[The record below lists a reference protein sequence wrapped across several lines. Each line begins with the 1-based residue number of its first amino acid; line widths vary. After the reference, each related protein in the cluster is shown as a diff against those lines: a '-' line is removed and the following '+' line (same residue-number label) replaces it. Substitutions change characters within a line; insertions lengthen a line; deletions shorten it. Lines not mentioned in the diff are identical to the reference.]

1 MLLTSIALAA
11 LISPPATA
19 VPSGTASVAAAT
31 KADHGKLAWYEGSFE
46 DALKKAKAENKIIFI
61 DFWTE
66 W

>member
-11 LISPPATA
+11 LMSPPATA
-19 VPSGTASVAAAT
+19 VPSGSPSAAVAT
-31 KADHGKLAWYEGSFE
+31 RADHGKLAWYEGSFD